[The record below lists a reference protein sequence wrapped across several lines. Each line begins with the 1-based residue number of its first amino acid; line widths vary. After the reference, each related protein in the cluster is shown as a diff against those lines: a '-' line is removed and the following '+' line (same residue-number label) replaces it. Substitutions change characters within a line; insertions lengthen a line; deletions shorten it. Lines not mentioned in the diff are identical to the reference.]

1 MIRGDDEMTL
11 AAQSKPFVNYLEAWL
26 AGLKPMKLSKL
37 IDDPAKAAVL
47 CVDIIN
53 GFCTVGPL
61 ASPRVQ
67 GIVKPIVKLF
77 GDCRDAGVRHFILT
91 QDTHAPDAIEFGS
104 YPPHCV
110 RDTPESQTAPEL
122 LKLPFASEYVLFEKN
137 SIASHANT
145 GLDAWLNAHPEVTTF
160 IVAGDC
166 TDLCTFQL
174 AMHLRLRA
182 NAAQMRGVRVIV
194 PENCV
199 QTYDTPVKVAQK
211 LGIPAHDGDLLHAVF
226 LHNMGA
232 NGVEVVKQLTK

>member
-1 MIRGDDEMTL
+1 MTL
-11 AAQSKPFVNYLEAWL
+11 AAQSRPFVNYLEAWL
-26 AGLKPMKLSKL
+26 AGLKPMKLSRQV
-37 IDDPAKAAVL
+37 DDPAKVAVV

-67 GIVKPIVKLF
+67 GIVKPITKLF
-77 GDCRDAGVRHFILT
+77 SDCRDAGVRHFILA
-91 QDTHAPDAIEFGS
+91 QDTHAPDAVEFAS

-110 RDTPESQTAPEL
+110 RDTEESQTAPEL
-122 LKLPFASEYVLFEKN
+122 LKLPFANEYVLFEKN
-137 SIASHANT
+137 SIASHENT
-145 GLDAWLNAHPEVTTF
+145 GFDKWLGEHPEVTTF

-166 TDLCTFQL
+166 SDLCTYQL

-182 NAAQMRGVRVIV
+182 NAAQMRGVRVIL

-226 LHNMGA
+226 LHNMWA
-232 NGVEVVKQLTK
+232 NGVEVVKRLTN